1 MTCQEFL
8 ARYSEFLDELLDPM
22 EAARWHHHLGRC
34 ASCARYDRVVRQGL
48 ELVRD
53 LPLVEPSPDFE
64 PRLQH
69 RLFHARDEQAD
80 ERASGAS
87 AVVALAIAGMLAAI
101 AWSPLLRQD
110 PLTIDLPAVQARA
123 PGADFGAPGSTA
135 FSLPATWPAEPAIT
149 ADRAL
154 RAEVPS
160 WWWDLPA
167 SGLGAGWP
175 ISDFVSSSF
184 APTPGPYS
192 PLMVDRPDYGPA
204 RARVRGASASSGT
217 LGRE

>member
-8 ARYSEFLDELLDPM
+8 ARYSEYLDELLDPM
-22 EAARWHHHLGRC
+22 EAARVHHHLSRC
-34 ASCARYDRVVRQGL
+34 ASCARYDRVMRQGL
-48 ELVRD
+48 ELVRE

-69 RLFHARDEQAD
+69 RLFHVRDEQAD

-123 PGADFGAPGSTA
+123 PGAELRAPA
-135 FSLPATWPAEPAIT
+135 FSLPAAWPDRRLAKE
-149 ADRAL
+149 ADKA
-154 RAEVPS
+154 ADAVP
-160 WWWDLPA
+160 WWWELPL
-167 SGLGAGWP
+167 SGMGAGWP
-175 ISDFVSSSF
+175 QADFAPPTF
-184 APTPGPYS
+184 MPTPGPYS
-192 PLMVDRPDYGPA
+192 PLIVDHPDYGA
-204 RARVRGASASSGT
+204 ASARVVGATASGGP

>member
-8 ARYSEFLDELLDPM
+8 ARYSEYLDELLDPM
-22 EAARWHHHLGRC
+22 EAARWHHHMGRC

-53 LPLVEPSPDFE
+53 LPLLEPSPDFE

-69 RLFHARDEQAD
+69 RLFHVRDEQAG
-80 ERASGAS
+80 EHASGAS

-123 PGADFGAPGSTA
+123 PGAEFRAPAPAA
-135 FSLPATWPAEPAIT
+135 FSLPATWPERGPTTEAEE
-149 ADRAL
+149 ADD
-154 RAEVPS
+154 VPS
-160 WWWDLPA
+160 WWWDLPV
-167 SGLGAGWP
+167 SETGAGWSITNFIP
-175 ISDFVSSSF
+175 SSF
-184 APTPGPYS
+184 VPAPGPYS
-192 PLMVDRPDYGPA
+192 PLIVDRPDYGPA
-204 RARVRGASASSGT
+204 RARVVGATASGGT